1 MQGNVYMALFV
12 DRATRLIV
20 GFFVKKKNQNT
31 GVDIMKRFVEA
42 NLSAPKFAVKDFLSS
57 LSQVKSTDK

>member
-31 GVDIMKRFVEA
+31 GVDIMKRFVET
-42 NLSAPKFAVKDFLSS
+42 NLFAPKFDGKER
-57 LSQVKSTDK
+57 